1 MIISTANIK
10 LREEIQMIENILSV
24 NSADTAQKIGSV
36 KNAQRLSD
44 IAEKEPEKAAENRD
58 EYIPS
63 EEKEPI
69 GLYSVTPDENG
80 EPRISFDKSEDNK
93 SSNDDNEPKEETVTG
108 NTDNVDREIKNLRN
122 KAQMLSRRI
131 SSADEETAE
140 EIQRELE
147 QVNAELAQKDNDEYR
162 RQHTVFT

>member
-1 MIISTANIK
+1 MID
-10 LREEIQMIENILSV
+10 NILSV
-24 NSADTAQKIGSV
+24 NSGNNAQKLGAV
-36 KNAQRLSD
+36 KDTERVSD
-44 IAEKEPEKAAENRD
+44 TKDVAEKGTEKVSENRD

-80 EPRISFDKSEDNK
+80 EPRISYDKSEDK
-93 SSNDDNEPKEETVTG
+93 SADNDEPAEETVTG

-122 KAQMLSRRI
+122 KAQMLSRKL
-131 SSADEETAE
+131 SSADENSAE

>member
-1 MIISTANIK
+1 
-10 LREEIQMIENILSV
+10 MIENILSV
-24 NSADTAQKIGSV
+24 NSADTAQKIGSI
-36 KNAQRLSD
+36 KPSKRSAD
-44 IAEKEPEKAAENRD
+44 GGEKEPEKVSENRD
-58 EYIPS
+58 EYVPS

-69 GLYSVTPDENG
+69 GLYRVAPDENG
-80 EPRISFDKSEDNK
+80 EPRISYHKAEDKSADN
-93 SSNDDNEPKEETVTG
+93 DEPEEETVTA

-122 KAQMLSRRI
+122 KAQMLSRKL
-131 SSADEETAE
+131 SSADEGTAE

>member
-1 MIISTANIK
+1 MID
-10 LREEIQMIENILSV
+10 NILSV
-24 NSADTAQKIGSV
+24 NSGNNAQKLGAV
-36 KNAQRLSD
+36 KDTERVSD
-44 IAEKEPEKAAENRD
+44 TKDVAEKETEKVSENRD

-63 EEKEPI
+63 EEKELI

-80 EPRISFDKSEDNK
+80 EPRISYDKSEDK
-93 SSNDDNEPKEETVTG
+93 SANHNRDSEPDEETITG
-108 NTDNVDREIKNLRN
+108 NTDNVDHEIKNLRN
-122 KAQMLSRRI
+122 KAQMLSRKL
-131 SSADEETAE
+131 SSADENSAE

>member
-1 MIISTANIK
+1 
-10 LREEIQMIENILSV
+10 MIENILSV

-36 KNAQRLSD
+36 KPAARSADND
-44 IAEKEPEKAAENRD
+44 EKEPEKVSENRD

-69 GLYSVTPDENG
+69 GIYSLTPDEDG
-80 EPRISFDKSEDNK
+80 EPRISFDKDEDK
-93 SSNDDNEPKEETVTG
+93 SADNDNEPEEETVTG
-108 NTDNVDREIKNLRN
+108 NTDSVDREIKNLRN
-122 KAQMLSRRI
+122 KAQMLIRKLR
-131 SSADEETAE
+131 SADEGAAE

>member
-1 MIISTANIK
+1 
-10 LREEIQMIENILSV
+10 MIENILSV

-36 KNAQRLSD
+36 KHSEHLADTDENEQ
-44 IAEKEPEKAAENRD
+44 EKVSENRD
-58 EYIPS
+58 EYVPS
-63 EEKEPI
+63 EGKEPI
-69 GLYSVTPDENG
+69 GIYSVTPDENG
-80 EPRISFDKSEDNK
+80 EPRISFDKS
-93 SSNDDNEPKEETVTG
+93 DDNADEPKEETVTG

-122 KAQMLSRRI
+122 KAQMLSRKL
-131 SSADEETAE
+131 SSADENIAE